1 MQWKTPVSKSGFYL
15 IVCLFIGFVIG
26 FARGQ
31 STNLI
36 VMVNDVRITQ
46 QDITRYVN
54 MMAELLKNKN
64 PKISIERLE
73 KYRKQRR
80 KALSD
85 QYFQRIVLEQGLMTS
100 NIVVTPK
107 IQDEIKR
114 ECKRSF
120 GRKGQTF
127 EQLYEVIGRA
137 GYKKDF
143 DENLKR
149 DYRMRAFLETTH
161 SNRYYASKEDLANT
175 RKRLNMYNLRAAA
188 TNRLILAHANS
199 VVALARAGTNFVS
212 LVEKYSQDDD
222 REASGSLG
230 DCDDSDF
237 VSEPKVWQDLCKLK
251 PGSISDVMEV
261 EDGYAIY
268 RIDRI
273 NTVQASMTGAESIT
287 LSRIF
292 FRRAYIYP
300 PESDEDLLADIEA
313 EKRER
318 LFKDIYWQ
326 FRKNCR
332 VVYANKKKPK
342 GNKQ

>member
-1 MQWKTPVSKSGFYL
+1 MV
-15 IVCLFIGFVIG
+15 VLFIG
-26 FARGQ
+26 ALQGQ

-36 VMVNDVRITQ
+36 VTVNDVRITQ
-46 QDITRYVN
+46 QDVTRYVN

-80 KALSD
+80 KTLSD
-85 QYFQRIVLEQGLMTS
+85 QYFQRIVLEQGLRTS

-114 ECKRSF
+114 ECKRTF

-127 EQLYEVIGRA
+127 EQLHEAISKA
-137 GYKKDF
+137 GYQQDF
-143 DENLKR
+143 DANLMR
-149 DYRMRAFLETTH
+149 DYRIRAFLETIH
-161 SNRYYASKEDLANT
+161 SNRYYVSKEDLANT
-175 RKRLNMYNLRAAA
+175 RKRLNMYNSRAAA

-199 VVALARAGTNFVS
+199 VVALARAGTNFAS

-222 REASGSLG
+222 RETGGSLG

-237 VSEPKVWQDLCKLK
+237 VSEPTVWQHLCKLK
-251 PGSISDVMEV
+251 PGSISDVMEI

-268 RIDRI
+268 RIDRV
-273 NTVQASMTGAESIT
+273 NTVQASTTGAESIT

-300 PESDEDLLADIEA
+300 DESDEDLLAEIEA

-318 LFKDIYWQ
+318 LYKDVYWK
-326 FRKNCR
+326 FRKNCK
-332 VVYANKKKPK
+332 VVYANKKNPK